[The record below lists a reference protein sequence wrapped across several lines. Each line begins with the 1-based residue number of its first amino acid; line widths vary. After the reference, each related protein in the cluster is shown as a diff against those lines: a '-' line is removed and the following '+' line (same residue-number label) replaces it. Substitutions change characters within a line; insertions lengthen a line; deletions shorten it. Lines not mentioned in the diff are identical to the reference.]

1 MKKVYLFI
9 IVFLLFV
16 MFVPTANA
24 ARKACTKTYY
34 SQLKSKAYKVTFNYD
49 LHKEE
54 GSDYY
59 FTVTMANLQPGI
71 VVEYGNIHMMYV
83 EGKDIYEF
91 ASIFDG
97 GSTYEFKIYAANG
110 YACAGELL
118 YTKSLKIPKYNI
130 YSERDE
136 CIEYEEFPLCNKWYQ
151 KEIRN
156 LDDFLQA
163 LELYK
168 KSLEKEEP
176 KDLEPE
182 EETFFEKLI
191 NFYKDNIAITGTLT
205 VLVIGGAGYYGFKK
219 YQKKKKRAKIDIK

>member
-1 MKKVYLFI
+1 MKKVYLL
-9 IVFLLFV
+9 IVAFLLFV
-16 MFVPTANA
+16 AFVPTASA

-59 FTVTMANLQPGI
+59 FTVTMANLQPGL
-71 VVEYGNIHMMYV
+71 VVEYGAISMMYV

-91 ASIFDG
+91 ATIFDG

-118 YTKSLKIPKYNI
+118 YTKTLKIPKYNV

-151 KEIRN
+151 KDINSLE
-156 LDDFLQA
+156 DFLQA

-168 KSLEKEEP
+168 KSLEK
-176 KDLEPE
+176 DEPE
-182 EETFFEKLI
+182 DLDKEDKSIFDKIIE
-191 NFYKDNIAITGTLT
+191 FYKDHIIITGPLT
-205 VLVIGGAGYYGFKK
+205 VLIIGGAGYYGFSK
-219 YQKKKKRAKIDIK
+219 YQKRKKRAKIDVK